1 MNNKFYLYV
10 KFFVYLSIFPMI
22 FVFSA
27 CSKST
32 GSMQDTDKTQ
42 KQQTSEGT
50 PMAKQSP
57 SVDNSDDS
65 EPSRKISGKCGANAK
80 WFYDEEKQCLTISG
94 TGVVDEVIDKG
105 EQEDD
110 IEYLDQDKHPI
121 KEIKVEEGITALDG
135 GPIFFNLGKE
145 EDTKEIKIS
154 LPNSLEKIGTDTF
167 DPDYK
172 ISPYIRHIHLPKNV
186 RVIEAGAL
194 WGLGDSQYTSSGSYQ
209 EDVKAITENYNTSFE
224 ITIDKNNPYYIV
236 EDNVLFT
243 KDKKTLVYYPVE
255 KTEQVYRIPKSIV
268 KIEALAFAGNAFIGE
283 VVLPRGLTELGAGAF
298 CRDYRL
304 TTINLHQANKVKE
317 LHDFDG
323 IKHKFYCCGSGTPE
337 WKRYNDLAFSDGDES
352 RYSGSKKFAMKWYDH
367 NTGYPRHWYMF
378 GTFGGTDLREIE
390 FPDSLK
396 YAGYSTF
403 SGCVNLEKIT
413 LGKSFAGDIN
423 PTEYCD
429 EKGFALPLEQ
439 STDKIDIQV
448 PANSKHYKVRNHVV
462 YSADGKTVY
471 GITKEYRG
479 KTLVLDKNVRIIT
492 RNAFHQSKLK
502 KVVVL
507 GSLEHIG
514 SVAFLG
520 SDIKEFEV
528 RGDIH
533 TIDIEAFYNCAQ
545 LKKFTCQGTI
555 AYICDVAFYDDS
567 NLKKFSC
574 KEIKSVEEDAF
585 EECDSIIFE

>member
-50 PMAKQSP
+50 PVAKQSP

-135 GPIFFNLGKE
+135 DPIFS
-145 EDTKEIKIS
+145 IQ
-154 LPNSLEKIGTDTF
+154 EK
-167 DPDYK
+167 
-172 ISPYIRHIHLPKNV
+172 R
-186 RVIEAGAL
+186 
-194 WGLGDSQYTSSGSYQ
+194 LGDSQYTSSGSYQ
-209 EDVKAITENYNTSFE
+209 EDVKAITENYTTSFE

-255 KTEQVYRIPKSIV
+255 KTEQVYRIPNSIV

-448 PANSKHYKVRNHVV
+448 PANSRHYKVRNHVV

-492 RNAFHQSKLK
+492 RNAFHQTKLK

-533 TIDIEAFYNCAQ
+533 TIDIEAFYNCAH

-555 AYICDVAFYDDS
+555 TYIGDVAFYDDS

-585 EECDSIIFE
+585 DECDSMIFE

>member
-50 PMAKQSP
+50 PVAKQSP

-135 GPIFFNLGKE
+135 DPIFS
-145 EDTKEIKIS
+145 IQ
-154 LPNSLEKIGTDTF
+154 EK
-167 DPDYK
+167 
-172 ISPYIRHIHLPKNV
+172 R
-186 RVIEAGAL
+186 
-194 WGLGDSQYTSSGSYQ
+194 LGDSQYTSSGSYQ
-209 EDVKAITENYNTSFE
+209 EDVKAITENYTTSFE

-448 PANSKHYKVRNHVV
+448 PANSRHYKVRNHVV

-492 RNAFHQSKLK
+492 RNAFHQTKLK

-533 TIDIEAFYNCAQ
+533 TIDIEAFYNCAH

-555 AYICDVAFYDDS
+555 TYIGDVAFYDDS

-585 EECDSIIFE
+585 DECDSMIFE